1 MPHPHRSEPPLNAS
15 SVQRIVKSR
24 RDYNAWVAD
33 ETLEDYALRYT
44 PRSFRRWSESRIANT
59 ALGAVSFLALE
70 AIGAA
75 ITVSYGFTNA
85 LWAILVVSALIF
97 LTGLPISYYSARYGV
112 DMDLLTRGAG
122 FGYIGSTITS
132 LIYASFTFLF
142 FALEASI
149 MAQAIELQWGLPLA
163 WGYVLCSLV
172 VIPLVIHGVTLIGRV
187 QAWTQPIWA
196 VLMVLPFA
204 AVLWQ
209 EPELPA
215 RLMAFTGGHPDGDRF
230 NWVLFGSAATVA
242 FSLIAQIGEQ
252 VDFLRFLP
260 EQAKANRLRW
270 WSALL
275 LAGPGWVL
283 MGALKMVGGALL
295 AVLFIEHQLP
305 AEQAIEPTQM
315 YLVAFG
321 YVFSDPRWVMG
332 ATTLFVLV
340 SQLKINITNAYA
352 GSLAWSNFF
361 SRLTHHH
368 PGRVVWVV
376 FNVLIAL
383 LLMEIGVFAALKEVL
398 ALYSMVAIAWVG
410 ALVSDLVINKPLG
423 LSPKHIEFKRAHLYD
438 INPVGVGA
446 MGISTLLSVVA
457 LSGVF
462 GSLAA
467 AMAPFIA
474 LLSALVAAPLIAL
487 ATGSRFY
494 IARTPATPPHAA
506 SSRCVVCDNAFE
518 PADTAQCPAYGGT
531 ICSLCCSLDVRCEDR
546 CKTGAG
552 LREQFHGMLEALLP
566 SRVAVRLKT
575 DVGRYLL
582 MLGLFSG
589 VLVMTL
595 GAIYMLALP
604 EIGPQATQDV
614 ELLQGLFLR
623 LFAALFLLTCI
634 GTWWLVLTAESRRHA
649 QQESERQNRLL
660 LAEIDAHEQT
670 DIELQRAR
678 DRAEAANLAKS
689 RFVTGMS
696 HELRTPLN
704 SILGYAQIL
713 HADPRLPPNRQNAV
727 SVIRRSG
734 EHLLSLIDGMLD
746 IARIEAGKM
755 RLETSELPLREFLD
769 QLVQMVAPQAA
780 QKGLRFNFEESG
792 RIPQAVRADEKRL
805 RQILIN
811 LLANAVKFTDQ
822 GSITLRVHYAREI
835 AVFEVQDTGIG
846 IAQEDIDRM
855 FLPFERSD
863 AANQRKEVGTG
874 LGLAISNMLAHIMG
888 GELSVQSEPGRGS
901 LFRLRIYLREERQPR
916 QVRAESLQP
925 QGYLGPRKRLL
936 VVDDHAS
943 QRMVL
948 REMLE
953 PLGFDIVEAAN
964 GESCLRLVDEV
975 RPDLVLMDI
984 FMPGMDGWDTCE
996 QLRAAGHDE
1005 LPIIVVSANVFDPT
1019 ARQRDSMLCND
1030 FLAKPFLLAE
1040 LLARLKLHLGIEWLT
1055 DPAPAPSAAQ
1065 AIKLIPPKP
1074 VLARLVA
1081 LGDIGFV
1088 KGIQA
1093 ELQQLE
1099 LRSPLYAPFCAEL
1112 NALVERFRLPEY
1124 MNRLKEWLHED
1135 LDRVGG

>member
-1 MPHPHRSEPPLNAS
+1 MKSS
-15 SVQRIVKSR
+15 SVQRIAKSR
-24 RDYNAWVAD
+24 RDYNAWVAN

-44 PRSFRRWSESRIANT
+44 PHSFRRWSESRIANT

-85 LWAILVVSALIF
+85 LWAILAVSLLIF

-122 FGYIGSTITS
+122 FGYIGSTLTS
-132 LIYASFTFLF
+132 LIYASFTFIF

-149 MAQAIELQWGLPLA
+149 MAQAIEMQWGLPLS

-172 VIPLVIHGVTLIGRV
+172 IIPLVIHGVTLIGRV
-187 QAWTQPIWA
+187 QAWTQPLWA
-196 VLMVLPFA
+196 LLMVLPFA

-209 EPELPA
+209 EPGLPS
-215 RLMAFTGGHPDGDRF
+215 RLSDFTAGHPHGDRF
-230 NWVLFGSAATVA
+230 DWILFGSAATVA

-260 EQAKANRLRW
+260 EKTRGNRLRW

-283 MGALKMVGGALL
+283 VGAVKMIGGALL
-295 AVLFIEHQLP
+295 AVLFIEHRLP
-305 AEQAIEPTQM
+305 VEQAIEPTQM

-340 SQLKINITNAYA
+340 SQVKINLTNAYA

-398 ALYSMVAIAWVG
+398 ALYSMVAISWIG

-446 MGISTLLSVVA
+446 MGIATVLSLLA
-457 LSGVF
+457 LSGTF
-462 GSLAA
+462 GSEAA

-474 LLSALVAAPLIAL
+474 LLAAIMLAPLIAV
-487 ATGSRFY
+487 ATGGRYY
-494 IARTPATPPHAA
+494 IARQPTHPEQDGML
-506 SSRCVVCDNAFE
+506 RCVVCSKDFE
-518 PADTAQCPAYGGT
+518 PADTAQCPAYDGH

-546 CKTGAG
+546 CKSHA
-552 LREQFHGMLEALLP
+552 RVNEQFHALADALLP
-566 SRVAVRLKT
+566 PALAARLKS

-582 MLGLFSG
+582 MLGLFST
-589 VLVMTL
+589 VLATTL
-595 GAIYMLALP
+595 GTIYVLELPAIRHQTAEELGEL
-604 EIGPQATQDV
+604 QA
-614 ELLQGLFLR
+614 LFLK
-623 LFAALFLLTCI
+623 LFGALFLLTCI
-634 GTWWLVLTAESRRHA
+634 GTWWLVLTAESRRKA

-660 LAEIDAHEQT
+660 MAEIGAHEKT
-670 DIELQRAR
+670 DQELQRAK
-678 DRAEAANLAKS
+678 DRAEASNLAKS

-713 HADPRLPPNRQNAV
+713 QADTRLPPNRQNAV

-755 RLETSELPLREFLD
+755 RIESGELPMRDFLD

-792 RIPQAVRADEKRL
+792 RIPQAVHADEKRL

-811 LLANAVKFTDQ
+811 LLANAVKFTDE
-822 GSITLRVHYAREI
+822 GAVTLRVSYAREI

-846 IAQEDIDRM
+846 ISQEDIDRV
-855 FLPFERSD
+855 FLPFERSN
-863 AANQRKEVGTG
+863 AANQRQEVGTG
-874 LGLAISNMLAHIMG
+874 LGLAISNMLVHIMG
-888 GELSVQSEPGRGS
+888 GELSVQSELGKGS
-901 LFRLRIYLREERQPR
+901 VFRLRIYLRE
-916 QVRAESLQP
+916 VREPKQRSAESARP

-943 QRMVL
+943 QRIVL

-953 PLGFDIVEAAN
+953 PLGFDIVEADS
-964 GESCLRLVDEV
+964 GEACLQMVDACQ
-975 RPDLVLMDI
+975 PDLVLMDI
-984 FMPGMDGWDTCE
+984 FMHGIDGWETCE
-996 QLRAAGHDE
+996 RLRAAGHQE
-1005 LPIIVVSANVFDPT
+1005 LPIIVLSANVFDPT

-1030 FLAKPFLLAE
+1030 FIAKPFLLPE
-1040 LLARLKLHLGIEWLT
+1040 LLARLKLHLSIEWLVEA
-1055 DPAPAPSAAQ
+1055 APERAAAQ
-1065 AIKLIPPKP
+1065 PVRLIPPKA
-1074 VLARLVA
+1074 VLARLA
-1081 LGDIGFV
+1081 ELGAIGFV

-1093 ELQQLE
+1093 ELERLE
-1099 LRSPLYAPFCAEL
+1099 QHNPMYAPFCAEL
-1112 NALVERFRLPEY
+1112 NALVERFRLPEF

-1135 LDRVGG
+1135 LDRVGR